1 MFFSLALILLCS
13 LLLSGIF
20 TKFRIP
26 GLLGM
31 LLVGILFGPYAFNLI
46 STEILDISEELRG
59 IALII
64 ILLRAGLAL
73 DLKDLAKVGRPSI
86 LMCFVPAMFELVA
99 VTLLAP
105 LIFGVS
111 YLEAAIMGAVLAA
124 VSPAVIVPRMLKL
137 MKNKFGTAKNIPQL
151 VMAGSSVDDV
161 FVIVVFT
168 ALIGMYKGGSFDT
181 LSLLAIPVSIL
192 SGLVLGVMTGRL
204 LLVFFKKFKVKDAV
218 ELLIILS
225 TAFLFVSLET
235 AVKGYF
241 PISGLLAVMAL
252 GGTILKYNEKLSTR
266 ISGKFSKLWV
276 GAEILLFVL
285 VGAIVN
291 VRDFSSAGVL
301 ALLLIF
307 GALAFRILGVF
318 TALLKTKLNRK
329 ERLFCAISY
338 VPKGTVQAAIAAIP
352 LSAGVAS
359 GNLILSVAV
368 LAIII
373 TASVGA
379 LAMDFSYKSL
389 LKQEDM

>member
-20 TKFRIP
+20 SKFRIP

-31 LLVGILFGPYAFNLI
+31 LLVGILFGPHAFNLI
-46 STEILDISEELRG
+46 STEILDISDELRG

-124 VSPAVIVPRMLKL
+124 VSPAVIVPRMLNL

-151 VMAGSSVDDV
+151 VMAGSSVDDI

-181 LSLLAIPVSIL
+181 VSLLAIPVSIL
-192 SGLVLGVMTGRL
+192 SGLVLGVATGRL
-204 LLVFFKKFKVKDAV
+204 LLIFFKKFKVKDAV

-241 PISGLLAVMAL
+241 PVSGLLAVMAL
-252 GGTILKYNEKLSTR
+252 GGTILKYNEKLAAR
-266 ISGKFSKLWV
+266 ISSKFSKLWV

-373 TASVGA
+373 TASFGA

-389 LKQEDM
+389 LTQEKL

>member
-20 TKFRIP
+20 SKFRIP

-31 LLVGILFGPYAFNLI
+31 LLVGILFGPHAFNLI
-46 STEILDISEELRG
+46 STEILDISDELRG

-124 VSPAVIVPRMLKL
+124 VSPAVIVPRMLNL

-151 VMAGSSVDDV
+151 VMAGSSVDDI

-181 LSLLAIPVSIL
+181 VSLLAIPVSIL
-192 SGLVLGVMTGRL
+192 SGLVLGVATGRL
-204 LLVFFKKFKVKDAV
+204 LLIFFKKFKVKDAV

-241 PISGLLAVMAL
+241 PVSGLLAVMAL
-252 GGTILKYNEKLSTR
+252 GGTILKYNEKLAAR
-266 ISGKFSKLWV
+266 ISSKFSKLWV

-329 ERLFCAISY
+329 ERLYCAISY

-389 LKQEDM
+389 LTQEKL